1 MGRTGA
7 KVLMQWVVAFLFI
20 ALVRRGGAVTL
31 CNVDSN
37 QLNYCLPAVRGG
49 SPPPPTENCCGV
61 VRQAN
66 LPCLCRYLSVLP
78 VFGIDPISAVTLPSR
93 CSLET
98 PPDCHGKSPFNS
110 LREFSLWFIRGL
122 QGIAYT
128 PAILWVSNRQL
139 SFTAVTWALLVAV
152 CLFLDV

>member
-1 MGRTGA
+1 MGRTRA
-7 KVLMQWVVAFLFI
+7 KVFMQWVVAFFFI

-49 SPPPPTENCCGV
+49 SPPPPTEDCCSV

-98 PPDCHGKSPFNS
+98 PPECHGKKSIQLFKRIQSMVYTKCTSNS
-110 LREFSLWFIRGL
+110 VYAYYFMGL
-122 QGIAYT
+122 
-128 PAILWVSNRQL
+128 
-139 SFTAVTWALLVAV
+139 
-152 CLFLDV
+152 